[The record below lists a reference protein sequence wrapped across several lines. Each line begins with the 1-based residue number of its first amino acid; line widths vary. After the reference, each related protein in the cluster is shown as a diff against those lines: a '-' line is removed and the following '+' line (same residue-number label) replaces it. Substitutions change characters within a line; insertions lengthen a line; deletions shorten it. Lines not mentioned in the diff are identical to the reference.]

1 MLPLANIF
9 QPLIDVFKPVLV
21 FFHDSI
27 GLGWGWAIVALT
39 ICVRALLLPL
49 AIKQYRSMKA
59 LQEIAPELKKV
70 QEKYKDDKQRQ
81 QQEVMQFY
89 KENKV
94 NPLASCLPLVLQ
106 LPVFLSLYYMLRTDL
121 KHEICGIPLDQ
132 AANMVCQQV
141 EPGSGRFLFIPDLT
155 DKASGGVLV
164 VLIVLYVSSQ
174 LLSSILMPATVDKTQ
189 RMIFM
194 ALPFIFV
201 PFIIRF
207 PAGLIVYWITTNL
220 WTVAQQTTLRKLLG
234 PPKPPPLNPDGT
246 RPGPFDEILKQFRKP
261 PTDQPANG
269 GKGGGGK
276 SGGGTPA
283 RKRQPAAVSSG
294 GSDSGSSQSS
304 SSGKSSGSAGGGG
317 TPRDPGAKP
326 PPPPRKR
333 AKKRSGRRR

>member
-1 MLPLANIF
+1 
-9 QPLIDVFKPVLV
+9 
-21 FFHDSI
+21 
-27 GLGWGWAIVALT
+27 
-39 ICVRALLLPL
+39 
-49 AIKQYRSMKA
+49 
-59 LQEIAPELKKV
+59 
-70 QEKYKDDKQRQ
+70 
-81 QQEVMQFY
+81 
-89 KENKV
+89 
-94 NPLASCLPLVLQ
+94 LASCLPLVLQ

-121 KHEICGIPLDQ
+121 KHEICGIPIAD
-132 AANMVCQQV
+132 AANQVCEKV
-141 EPGSGRFLFIPDLT
+141 APGSAKFLFIPDLT
-155 DKASGGVLV
+155 DKATGGVLV

-220 WTVAQQTTLRKLLG
+220 WTVSQQTALRKIMG
-234 PPKPPPLNPDGT
+234 APKPPPLNADGT

-261 PTDQPANG
+261 PAEQPSNG
-269 GKGGGGK
+269 GKGASK
-276 SGGGTPA
+276 SGGEKPA

-294 GSDSGSSQSS
+294 SGGSSSA
-304 SSGKSSGSAGGGG
+304 KSSGGSGSGNGGGG
-317 TPRDPGAKP
+317 GDTREPGAKP

>member
-1 MLPLANIF
+1 MSPLANIF
-9 QPLIDVFKPVLV
+9 QPLIDVFEPVLV
-21 FFHDSI
+21 FFHDEV
-27 GLGWGWAIVALT
+27 GLAWGWSIVALT

-70 QEKYKDDKQRQ
+70 QERYKDDKQRQ
-81 QQEVMQFY
+81 QQEVMKFY
-89 KENKV
+89 QENKV

-106 LPVFLSLYYMLRTDL
+106 LPVFLALYYMLRTDL
-121 KHEICGIPLDQ
+121 KEEICGTR
-132 AANMVCQQV
+132 AADVVCEQV
-141 EPGSGRFLFIPDLT
+141 SPGSGQFLFIPDLT
-155 DKASGGVLV
+155 DKATGWVLV

-201 PFIIRF
+201 PFIIQF

-220 WTVAQQTTLRKLLG
+220 WTVSQQTALRKIMG
-234 PPKPPPLNPDGT
+234 APKPPPLNPDGT

-261 PTDQPANG
+261 PAEQPSNG
-269 GKGGGGK
+269 GKGGK
-276 SGGGTPA
+276 GGGEKPA
-283 RKRQPAAVSSG
+283 PKRQAAAVSSG
-294 GSDSGSSQSS
+294 GG
-304 SSGKSSGSAGGGG
+304 SSGKGSGSGGGGGGNGGG
-317 TPRDPGAKP
+317 TPREPGAKP

>member
-1 MLPLANIF
+1 MPPLANIF
-9 QPLIDVFKPVLV
+9 QPLIDVFEPVLV
-21 FFHDSI
+21 FFHDEV
-27 GLGWGWAIVALT
+27 GLAWGWSIVALT
-39 ICVRALLLPL
+39 ICVRALVLPL

-70 QEKYKDDKQRQ
+70 QERYKDDKQRQ
-81 QQEVMQFY
+81 QQEVMKFY
-89 KENKV
+89 QENKV

-106 LPVFLSLYYMLRTDL
+106 LPVFLALYYMLRTDL
-121 KHEICGIPLDQ
+121 KEEICGTR
-132 AANMVCQQV
+132 AANVVCEQV
-141 EPGSGRFLFIPDLT
+141 SPGSGQFLFIPDLT
-155 DKASGGVLV
+155 DKATGGVLV

-201 PFIIRF
+201 PFIIQF

-220 WTVAQQTTLRKLLG
+220 WTVSQQTALRKIMG
-234 PPKPPPLNPDGT
+234 APKPPPLNPDGT

-261 PTDQPANG
+261 PAEPANG
-269 GKGGGGK
+269 GKGKGAGGGEK
-276 SGGGTPA
+276 PA

-294 GSDSGSSQSS
+294 GGSSA
-304 SSGKSSGSAGGGG
+304 KSSGSGGGG
-317 TPRDPGAKP
+317 SGGNGGNGGGTSREPGAKP

>member
-21 FFHDSI
+21 FFHDSV

-70 QEKYKDDKQRQ
+70 QDRYKDDKQRQ

-121 KHEICGIPLDQ
+121 KHEICGIPVAD
-132 AANMVCQQV
+132 AANQVCEKV
-141 EPGSGRFLFIPDLT
+141 APGSAKFLFIPDLT
-155 DKASGGVLV
+155 DKATGGVLV

-220 WTVAQQTTLRKLLG
+220 WTVSQQTALRKIMG
-234 PPKPPPLNPDGT
+234 PPKPPPLNQDGT

-261 PTDQPANG
+261 PAEQPSNG
-269 GKGGGGK
+269 GKGKGGGEK
-276 SGGGTPA
+276 PV

-294 GSDSGSSQSS
+294 SGSGSGDT
-304 SSGKSSGSAGGGG
+304 SSGKSSGSSGNGGNGGG
-317 TPRDPGAKP
+317 TPREAGAKP

>member
-49 AIKQYRSMKA
+49 AVKQYRSMKA

-121 KHEICGIPLDQ
+121 KHEICGIPVDQ
-132 AANMVCQQV
+132 AATMVCDKV
-141 EPGSGRFLFIPDLT
+141 KPGSGQFLFIPDLT
-155 DKASGGVLV
+155 DKATGGVLV

-220 WTVAQQTTLRKLLG
+220 WTVSQQTALRKIMG

-261 PTDQPANG
+261 PTEGPSNG
-269 GKGGGGK
+269 GKGGGEK
-276 SGGGTPA
+276 PV

-294 GSDSGSSQSS
+294 SGAGSRSDDAP
-304 SSGKSSGSAGGGG
+304 SSGKSSGNGGNGG
-317 TPRDPGAKP
+317 STSREAGAKP

>member
-21 FFHDSI
+21 FFHDSV

-70 QEKYKDDKQRQ
+70 QERYKDDKQRQ
-81 QQEVMQFY
+81 QQEVMKFY
-89 KENKV
+89 QENKV

-121 KHEICGIPLDQ
+121 KHEICGIPLAD
-132 AANMVCQQV
+132 AANQVCEKV
-141 EPGSGRFLFIPDLT
+141 APGSAQFLFIPDLT
-155 DKASGGVLV
+155 DKATGGVLV

-220 WTVAQQTTLRKLLG
+220 WTVGQQTALRKILG
-234 PPKPPPLNPDGT
+234 APKPPPLNPDGT

-261 PTDQPANG
+261 PAEQPSNG
-269 GKGGGGK
+269 GKGASK
-276 SGGGTPA
+276 SGGEKPA

-294 GSDSGSSQSS
+294 SGGST
-304 SSGKSSGSAGGGG
+304 SGKSSGGSGSGNGGGG
-317 TPRDPGAKP
+317 GDTREPGAKP